1 MQEWGGTERLK
12 KIRNGF
18 VCRIMLGQGTCFENI
33 QFVSDTL
40 KKCGSFIVLHHPLD
54 ARSKLKFLCTFNLRP
69 VFRGNYDT
77 LQHRFKNFNTW
88 AYRKTFFYWNIRLYC
103 WLLGNSDIIISQG
116 AYPWLSYILKS
127 FNTGY
132 KYTNVYYNKDA
143 SIIYLVEW
151 APYPG
156 VVQFYLLLNEAVK
169 YSSLLR
175 SF

>member
-1 MQEWGGTERLK
+1 MGLKIPKFMQEWGGTERLK
-12 KIRNGF
+12 KIRNGC

-116 AYPWLSYILKS
+116 HIPGFHISWNLSIQDT
-127 FNTGY
+127 NTPMF
-132 KYTNVYYNKDA
+132 
-143 SIIYLVEW
+143 IITKMQV
-151 APYPG
+151 
-156 VVQFYLLLNEAVK
+156 
-169 YSSLLR
+169 
-175 SF
+175 